1 MQQNINQL
9 YVKVKSKNPFL
20 IMKIQL
26 YFQNLEALFSSSN
39 KSCLSERLI
48 SDASPPPTPQFLSSF
63 RTQSTFEH
71 QRSTFPF

>member
-1 MQQNINQL
+1 MQQNINQI
-9 YVKVKSKNPFL
+9 YVKVKSKNPYL

-48 SDASPPPTPQFLSSF
+48 SDASPLPTLSSF
-63 RTQSTFEH
+63 QTQSTFEH